1 MKTEFVPRVN
11 QVKQMDCKIEIAVRK
26 LLTISIHFQLD
37 ALQLDYDIVRIVRE
51 QLLNAVQ
58 SVSVSFGFAHDLWLQ
73 WYCYCVDPL

>member
-11 QVKQMDCKIEIAVRK
+11 QVRRNNCKIRAEVTR
-26 LLTISIHFQLD
+26 LNISIHFQLD

-58 SVSVSFGFAHDLWLQ
+58 SVSVRI
-73 WYCYCVDPL
+73 